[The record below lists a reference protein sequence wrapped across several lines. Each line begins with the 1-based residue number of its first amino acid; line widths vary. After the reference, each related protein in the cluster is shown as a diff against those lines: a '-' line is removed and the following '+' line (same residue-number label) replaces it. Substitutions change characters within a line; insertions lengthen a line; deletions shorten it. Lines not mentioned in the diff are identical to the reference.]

1 MPEKQT
7 FFRGSRNTLQPMHL
21 LPNRQHDNVQ
31 FEYKLDRSRPPVKG
45 LETIYLSMTT
55 VEGLKLAAQ
64 TFDQDVAKLS
74 FCSG

>member
-1 MPEKQT
+1 LKINLTDRARQ
-7 FFRGSRNTLQPMHL
+7 SRA
-21 LPNRQHDNVQ
+21 
-31 FEYKLDRSRPPVKG
+31 FG
-45 LETIYLSMTT
+45 TIYLSITT